1 MLWILKR
8 DGSYEHP
15 KHMLNVFKLMA
26 KEIIKFLHSK
36 CPFTEPMMFVF
47 LSEKLQD
54 KKQEEID
61 AKFFTEM
68 PCKHY
73 MEVTQL
79 LLK

>member
-1 MLWILKR
+1 MLKQ
-8 DGSYEHP
+8 
-15 KHMLNVFKLMA
+15 NV
-26 KEIIKFLHSK
+26 
-36 CPFTEPMMFVF
+36 PFTEPMMFVF

>member
-1 MLWILKR
+1 MGTQR
-8 DGSYEHP
+8 DGSFEHP
-15 KHMLNVFKLMA
+15 KHMFKLIA
-26 KEIIKFLHSK
+26 KKMIKFLHSK
-36 CPFTEPMMFVF
+36 SPFNEPLMFVF